1 MKFEGASIEE
11 AAADEPCIGRYVR
24 MVAHTGEGAA
34 LADALLH
41 IADNMRRARGCQ
53 MYLVNMSAD
62 EPDIVWVTELW
73 SDIMSSDLA
82 LGGELGQ
89 DGIENVVAHLAAPP
103 ELIPLRPLGGAGYP
117 PA

>member
-1 MKFEGASIEE
+1 MSS
-11 AAADEPCIGRYVR
+11 DEPGTEEPRIGRYVR
-24 MVAHTGEGAA
+24 MAARPGEGAA

-41 IADNMRRARGCQ
+41 IADNMRRAHGCQ
-53 MYLVNMSAD
+53 MYLVNMAAD

-82 LGGELGQ
+82 LGGDLGQ
-89 DGIENVVAHLAAPP
+89 DGIQDVVAHLAEPP
-103 ELIPLRPLGGAGYP
+103 ELISLRPLGGVGYP